1 MYGLKDN
8 LESETDNNAPQS
20 GKFGKCTVHH
30 ILKGKV
36 CFQANSFVKKSLSKC
51 TCIVYILYTI
61 CIKSEIRERKTMNL

>member
-36 CFQANSFVKKSLSKC
+36 CFQGNSFTKKVCQNVHVL
-51 TCIVYILYTI
+51 CIY
-61 CIKSEIRERKTMNL
+61 CIQYV